1 MHLQLDD
8 TSSSMDSGGNSEND
22 WNVSCRLEGSCCQW
36 PGFQADYRQ
45 FPVDWSYV
53 QNTFWS
59 DMESSSYA
67 PVQQDQ
73 THSMDWFQY
82 GSDLESEVE
91 FIARNPTVEP
101 YSVAKSM
108 ITENTPVGTPNGGWR
123 KTSWPDFEEFTRLVC
138 GDREHSSHT
147 RGGNSNAPLQGAVVA
162 FDISK
167 AYSVICPATC
177 LRGHTSAGFRS
188 ASAASPVATTSKPIM
203 QRMVDR
209 EAAIATWLL

>member
-1 MHLQLDD
+1 MLVDAKRWKLQ
-8 TSSSMDSGGNSEND
+8 
-22 WNVSCRLEGSCCQW
+22 QW
-36 PGFQADYRQ
+36 QS
-45 FPVDWSYV
+45 PVDWRYV

-73 THSMDWFQY
+73 VHRMDWFQY

-108 ITENTPVGTPNGGWR
+108 ITENTPAGTPNGSWR

-147 RGGNSNAPLQGAVVA
+147 RGGIPRPFPRRQ
-162 FDISK
+162 FK
-167 AYSVICPATC
+167 CTAYSVICPATC

-209 EAAIATWLL
+209 EVAIATWLL

>member
-1 MHLQLDD
+1 
-8 TSSSMDSGGNSEND
+8 
-22 WNVSCRLEGSCCQW
+22 
-36 PGFQADYRQ
+36 
-45 FPVDWSYV
+45 
-53 QNTFWS
+53 
-59 DMESSSYA
+59 MESSSYA

-73 THSMDWFQY
+73 AHSMDWFQY

-108 ITENTPVGTPNGGWR
+108 ITENTPVGTPNDGWR
-123 KTSWPDFEEFTRLVC
+123 KTSWPDFEEFTPLVC

-209 EAAIATWLL
+209 EVPLRTNFRTVRSSRISTNRIEFEPWFSGFESMGDSIRRNSRISNRFAN